1 MTNFSE
7 KKVLCTLLLL
17 LRESEYFLIFF
28 CIIPFTSSLKDS
40 YIEMVD
46 KKYELAQ
53 YTIATLIA
61 VYFPCIVFSN
71 SPLVPSSLHR
81 ALLNIICKGIILV
94 AAIAILVNRLHSYSI
109 EQFFAFEVDT
119 GNLNVYNYNCLK
131 KLIL

>member
-1 MTNFSE
+1 MNVFYLFVSFS
-7 KKVLCTLLLL
+7 T
-17 LRESEYFLIFF
+17 
-28 CIIPFTSSLKDS
+28 FTSSLIDS

-71 SPLVPSSLHR
+71 SPFVPSSLRLR

-94 AAIAILVNRLHSYSI
+94 AAIAILVDRLRSYSI
-109 EQFFAFEVDT
+109 EQFLAFEVDT

-131 KLIL
+131 NLIL

>member
-17 LRESEYFLIFF
+17 LRESEYFFF
-28 CIIPFTSSLKDS
+28 LYHSPFTSSLKDS

-71 SPLVPSSLHR
+71 SPFVPSSLRLR

-94 AAIAILVNRLHSYSI
+94 AAIAILVNRLRSYSI
-109 EQFFAFEVDT
+109 EQFLAFEVDT

-131 KLIL
+131 NLIL